1 MKEKFTITIDDGT
14 SGGVQV
20 VPEDDVVKLK
30 KKYYWSRSPGK
41 FVNKLTGQS
50 VNLSS
55 SLSIGPAFTGTV
67 REWYETLVETIIDIY
82 NSVPEPTNSV
92 YVGAD
97 VSTMLMASVLFKPTN
112 SVAWYGNQQIT
123 KIGVLCGHDV
133 YFDPSL
139 KNIIKIGHHNGGSW
153 YEGEIEVLDMNV
165 I

>member
-1 MKEKFTITIDDGT
+1 MKEKFTITIDDDT
-14 SGGVQV
+14 PGGVQV
-20 VPEDDVVKLK
+20 VPEGDIIKLK

-55 SLSIGPAFTGTV
+55 NLSIGPAFTGTV

-82 NSVPEPTNSV
+82 NSIPEPSNSI

-97 VSTMLMASVLFKPTN
+97 VSTILMATVLFKMSN
-112 SVAWYGNQQIT
+112 SQSWYGNQQIT

-139 KNIIKIGHHNGGSW
+139 KNVIKIGHHNGGSW
-153 YEGEIEVLDMNV
+153 YEGEIEVLDMN
-165 I
+165 II